1 MSEQKPIDVLIADD
15 EESMREFLEIVIGNE
30 GYGVKTVAG
39 GEEAI
44 EVLKAEKPRVFI
56 QDLRMGGLDGM
67 ELLEKAKEI
76 DPDLPVIVITAYSTW
91 NTAVDAMRLGAFD
104 YLKKPFDTDHIRG
117 VIGRAIQVSERASD
131 DDVVRKLVV
140 GNTPPM
146 RKVYDL
152 VKKVAPTD
160 STVLVHGESGC
171 GKELV
176 ARSFHAAS
184 HRSAGM
190 FVAVNC
196 SAFTDSLLESELF
209 GHIRGAFTGAVEDR
223 RGLFATADGGTLF
236 LDEVADMS
244 LSTQVKILRALEE
257 RRVLPVGGDR
267 EIPIDVRIIAATNK
281 DLEQEVQLGNFRED
295 LFYRLNVI
303 PVNLPALRER
313 RDDIPL
319 LAGHFLARYAR
330 AMGKT
335 IRGIEEEA
343 QQALMEYSWP
353 GNVRQLEN
361 VIQRHVALCDGE
373 WIESIDLS
381 GKEGTVFMRKDR
393 SSSVTSSVI
402 EAESGAL
409 APSGSAVDVAPPGP
423 AIASS
428 DPAGSG
434 AVPEQSPPSTAAP
447 ISIPEGG
454 IVLDDVMDEIERSFL
469 IQALDRTDGN
479 LTQAAKVLGMSYRS
493 IRYKVKK
500 LGVRNT
506 VSR

>member
-1 MSEQKPIDVLIADD
+1 VSDAKRIDVLVADD

-30 GYGVKTVAG
+30 GWQVKTVDG
-39 GEEAI
+39 GEAALAVI
-44 EVLKAEKPRVFI
+44 RTSPPRVFI

-67 ELLEKAKEI
+67 ALLERVKQVRPE
-76 DPDLPVIVITAYSTW
+76 LPVIVITAYSTW
-91 NTAVDAMRLGAFD
+91 NTAVEAMRLGAFD
-104 YLKKPFDTDHIRG
+104 YLKKPFDTDHIRSI
-117 VIGRAIQVSERASD
+117 VQRAIQVSERGSD
-131 DDVVRKLVV
+131 GDVVRKLVI

-146 RKVYDL
+146 RRVYEL

-160 STVLVHGESGC
+160 STVLIHGESGC

-184 HRSAGM
+184 HRATGM

-209 GHIRGAFTGAVEDR
+209 GHVRGAFTGALDDR

-244 LSTQVKILRALEE
+244 LATQVKILRALEE

-267 EIPIDVRIIAATNK
+267 EVPVDVRIIAATNK
-281 DLEQEVQLGNFRED
+281 ELEDEVRAGRFRED

-303 PVNLPALRER
+303 PVHLPALRER

-330 AMGKT
+330 AMGKNVRS
-335 IRGIEEEA
+335 IAPEA
-343 QQALMEYSWP
+343 QRALMEYSWP

-361 VIQRHVALCDGE
+361 VVQRHVALCDGE
-373 WIESIDLS
+373 VIESIDLS
-381 GKEGTVFMRKDR
+381 GREG
-393 SSSVTSSVI
+393 VI
-402 EAESGAL
+402 PAAL
-409 APSGSAVDVAPPGP
+409 ACFPHVTLPAEPTPGDSGQEVR
-423 AIASS
+423 
-428 DPAGSG
+428 
-434 AVPEQSPPSTAAP
+434 
-447 ISIPEGG
+447 IPEEG
-454 IVLDDVMDEIERSFL
+454 IVLDDVMDEIERRYL
-469 IQALDRTDGN
+469 LEALERTDGN
-479 LTQAAKVLGMSYRS
+479 LTQAAKILGMSYRS

-500 LGVRNT
+500 LGVRG
-506 VSR
+506 SLSHG

>member
-1 MSEQKPIDVLIADD
+1 MTELKPIDVLIADD

-30 GYGVKTVAG
+30 GFAVKTVPG
-39 GEEAI
+39 GVEALEAI
-44 EVLKAEKPRVFI
+44 RCTPPRVFI

-67 ELLEKAKEI
+67 ELLERVKAI

-91 NTAVDAMRLGAFD
+91 NTAVEAMRLGAFD
-104 YLKKPFDTDHIRG
+104 YLKKPFDTDHIRSI
-117 VIGRAIQVSERASD
+117 VQRAIQVSERASD

-146 RKVYDL
+146 RRVYDL

-160 STVLVHGESGC
+160 STVLIYGESGC

-184 HRSAGM
+184 HRARGM
-190 FVAVNC
+190 FVPVNC

-209 GHIRGAFTGAVEDR
+209 GHVKGAFTGAVDSR

-244 LSTQVKILRALEE
+244 LATQVKILRALEE
-257 RRVLPVGGDR
+257 RRVNPVGGDR
-267 EIPIDVRIIAATNK
+267 EVAVDVRIIAATNK
-281 DLEQEVQLGNFRED
+281 DLENEVRRGSFRED

-303 PVNLPALRER
+303 PVHLPALRER
-313 RDDIPL
+313 QDDIPL

-330 AMGKT
+330 AMGKDV
-335 IRGIEEEA
+335 RGIAPDA
-343 QQALMEYSWP
+343 QRALMEYSWP

-373 WIESIDLS
+373 VIESIDLS
-381 GKEGTVFMRKDR
+381 GREG
-393 SSSVTSSVI
+393 VI
-402 EAESGAL
+402 SESLLDAPEPREVGETGVEGAHTGL
-409 APSGSAVDVAPPGP
+409 
-423 AIASS
+423 I
-428 DPAGSG
+428 
-434 AVPEQSPPSTAAP
+434 PEQ
-447 ISIPEGG
+447 G
-454 IVLDDVMDEIERSFL
+454 IILDDVMDDIERCYL
-469 IQALDRTDGN
+469 LQALERTDGN
-479 LTQAAKVLGMSYRS
+479 LTQAAKILGMSYRS

-500 LGVRNT
+500 LGVRGSM
-506 VSR
+506 SRG

>member
-1 MSEQKPIDVLIADD
+1 VSDAKRIDVLIADD

-30 GYGVKTVAG
+30 GWQVQTVSG
-39 GEEAI
+39 GEAALEAMR
-44 EVLKAEKPRVFI
+44 ASPPRVFI

-67 ELLEKAKEI
+67 ALLEKVKESR
-76 DPDLPVIVITAYSTW
+76 PELPVIVITAYSTW
-91 NTAVDAMRLGAFD
+91 NTAVEAMRLGAFD
-104 YLKKPFDTDHIRG
+104 YLKKPFDTDHIRS
-117 VIGRAIQVSERASD
+117 VVQRAIQVSERGSD
-131 DDVVRKLVV
+131 GDVVRKLVI

-146 RKVYDL
+146 RRVYEL

-160 STVLVHGESGC
+160 STVLIHGESGC

-209 GHIRGAFTGAVEDR
+209 GHVRGSFTGAVEDR

-267 EIPIDVRIIAATNK
+267 EVPVDVRIIAATNK
-281 DLEQEVQLGNFRED
+281 ELEDEVRAGRFRED

-303 PVNLPALRER
+303 PVHLPALRER

-330 AMGKT
+330 AMGKNVRA
-335 IRGIEEEA
+335 ISPEA
-343 QQALMEYSWP
+343 QRVLMEYSWP

-361 VIQRHVALCDGE
+361 VVQRHVALCDGDR
-373 WIESIDLS
+373 IESIDLS
-381 GKEGTVFMRKDR
+381 GREG
-393 SSSVTSSVI
+393 VI
-402 EAESGAL
+402 HPGVAL
-409 APSGSAVDVAPPGP
+409 ARDLAA
-423 AIASS
+423 
-428 DPAGSG
+428 
-434 AVPEQSPPSTAAP
+434 EAAP
-447 ISIPEGG
+447 AAPAAARASQVRIPEGG
-454 IVLDDVMDEIERSFL
+454 IVLDDVMDDIERRYL
-469 IQALDRTDGN
+469 LEALERTDGN
-479 LTQAAKVLGMSYRS
+479 LTQAAKILGMTYRS

-500 LGVRNT
+500 LGVRG
-506 VSR
+506 SLSHG

>member
-1 MSEQKPIDVLIADD
+1 MNESKLDVLIVDD

-30 GYGVKTVAG
+30 GLQVASVG
-39 GEEAI
+39 TGEEALEI
-44 EVLKAEKPRVFI
+44 LKSQRPRVFV

-67 ELLEKAKEI
+67 DLLEEAKKV

-117 VIGRAIQVSERASD
+117 VIGRAIQVSERSSD
-131 DDVVRKLVV
+131 NDVVRKSVV

-160 STVLVHGESGC
+160 STVLIHGESGC

-184 HRSAGM
+184 HRASGM

-257 RRVLPVGGDR
+257 RRVLPVGGD
-267 EIPIDVRIIAATNK
+267 EETSIDVRIIAATNK
-281 DLEQEVQLGNFRED
+281 DLEKEVQAGNFRED

-330 AMGKT
+330 AMGKS
-335 IRGIEEEA
+335 ILGIAEEA
-343 QQALMEYSWP
+343 QKALMEYSWP

-361 VIQRHVALCDGE
+361 VIQRHVALCEGE
-373 WIESIDLS
+373 TIESIDLS
-381 GKEGTVFMRKDR
+381 GKEGTVFMSAER
-393 SSSVTSSVI
+393 
-402 EAESGAL
+402 EAGE
-409 APSGSAVDVAPPGP
+409 AVRA
-423 AIASS
+423 AA
-428 DPAGSG
+428 
-434 AVPEQSPPSTAAP
+434 STASPDESPESASP
-447 ISIPEGG
+447 ISIPQDG
-454 IVLDDVMDEIERSFL
+454 IILDDVMDDIERSFL

-479 LTQAAKVLGMSYRS
+479 LTQAAKILGMSYRS

>member
-1 MSEQKPIDVLIADD
+1 MNESKLDVLIADD

-30 GYGVKTVAG
+30 GLTVESVAS
-39 GEEAI
+39 GEEAL
-44 EVLKAEKPRVFI
+44 EVLREKSPRVFV

-67 ELLEKAKEI
+67 DLLGEAKKI

-117 VIGRAIQVSERASD
+117 VIGRAIQVSERSSD
-131 DDVVRKLVV
+131 NDVVRKSVV

-146 RKVYDL
+146 RKVFDL

-160 STVLVHGESGC
+160 STVLIHGESGC

-184 HRSAGM
+184 HRSSGM

-257 RRVLPVGGDR
+257 RRVLPVGGD
-267 EIPIDVRIIAATNK
+267 EETSIDVRIIAATNK
-281 DLEQEVQLGNFRED
+281 DLEKEVQDGNFRED

-335 IRGIEEEA
+335 ILGIAEDA
-343 QQALMEYSWP
+343 QKALMEYSWP

-361 VIQRHVALCDGE
+361 VIQRHVALCEGE
-373 WIESIDLS
+373 TIESIDLS
-381 GKEGTVFMRKDR
+381 GKEGTIFMSPER
-393 SSSVTSSVI
+393 
-402 EAESGAL
+402 EAGEAVAAAGASGGGDDES
-409 APSGSAVDVAPPGP
+409 
-423 AIASS
+423 AS
-428 DPAGSG
+428 
-434 AVPEQSPPSTAAP
+434 P
-447 ISIPEGG
+447 ISIPEDG
-454 IVLDDVMDEIERSFL
+454 IILDDVMDDIERSFL

-479 LTQAAKVLGMSYRS
+479 LTQAAKILGMSYRS

>member
-1 MSEQKPIDVLIADD
+1 MSQDKPIDVLIADD
-15 EESMREFLEIVIGNE
+15 EESMREFLEIVVGNE
-30 GYGVKTVAG
+30 GYGVKTVSG
-39 GEEAI
+39 GEEAL
-44 EVLKAEKPRVFI
+44 EVLRTEKPRVFI

-117 VIGRAIQVSERASD
+117 VVGRAIQVSERASD

-160 STVLVHGESGC
+160 STVLIHGESGS

-184 HRSAGM
+184 HRAAGM

-281 DLEQEVQLGNFRED
+281 DLEREVQVGNFRED

-343 QQALMEYSWP
+343 QRTLMEYSWP

-373 WIESIDLS
+373 VIESIDLS
-381 GKEGTVFMRKDR
+381 GKEGTVFMSPERVMGTRATNDYF
-393 SSSVTSSVI
+393 SSPSSHDDCSSVESSP
-402 EAESGAL
+402 EGAL
-409 APSGSAVDVAPPGP
+409 AP
-423 AIASS
+423 
-428 DPAGSG
+428 G
-434 AVPEQSPPSTAAP
+434 AAAP
-447 ISIPEGG
+447 MSIPDGG

-506 VSR
+506 LSR